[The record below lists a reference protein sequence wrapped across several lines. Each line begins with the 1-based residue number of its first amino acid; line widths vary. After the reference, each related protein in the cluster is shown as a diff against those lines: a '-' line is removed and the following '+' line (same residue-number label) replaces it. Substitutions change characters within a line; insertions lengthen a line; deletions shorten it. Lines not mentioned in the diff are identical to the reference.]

1 MHNKHVIITFTQIQF
16 TIVFATVYT
25 IVRNCIATV
34 ANALAAK
41 LAGLQRQPI
50 ELPVR
55 WVFLRVPRTAR
66 GGPSSADFL
75 LAVALRGPRRSPPIL
90 LSVGAS
96 RATKVSTLRRPST
109 PLSGCGRHMLQH

>member
-1 MHNKHVIITFTQIQF
+1 MRNKHVIITFTQIQF
-16 TIVFATVYT
+16 TIAFATVFE

-55 WVFLRVPRTAR
+55 WVFFGFREQPAEALAR
-66 GGPSSADFL
+66 QIS
-75 LAVALRGPRRSPPIL
+75 
-90 LSVGAS
+90 
-96 RATKVSTLRRPST
+96 
-109 PLSGCGRHMLQH
+109 C